1 MTRLPSTLLALLALP
16 AFAHAHAVGVT
27 AKLAGG
33 GVRIEAFFDDD
44 EPAADAKVSVR
55 DAENSPVA
63 EGTTDA
69 AGAWS
74 FAVPP
79 AGKYTVRVDAGD
91 GHATSTVITVPQAVV
106 EAAAISE
113 GPSREARTGWHRWAA
128 VAVGLL
134 AIAAVTKVFSQL
146 KRKRSKSNS

>member
-44 EPAADAKVSVR
+44 EPAAGANVTVR
-55 DAENSPVA
+55 DAANSLVA

-91 GHATSTVITVPQAVV
+91 GHATTTVITVPQVATEAV
-106 EAAAISE
+106 AISE
-113 GPSREARTGWHRWAA
+113 GPTREARTGWHRWAA
-128 VAVGLL
+128 VAMGLL

-146 KRKRSKSNS
+146 KRRRRRNG